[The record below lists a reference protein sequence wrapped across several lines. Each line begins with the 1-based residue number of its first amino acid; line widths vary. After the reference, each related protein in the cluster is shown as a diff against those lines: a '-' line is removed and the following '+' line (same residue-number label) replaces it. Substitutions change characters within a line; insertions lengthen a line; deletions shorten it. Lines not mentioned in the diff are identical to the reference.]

1 MLFFE
6 KIHRFITF
14 QKSRQY
20 TSKHLQL
27 NYSKHHY
34 KGLLLIETIINA
46 LELKSIPEW
55 LLTHHH
61 HLSTIE
67 SCDWNLAILSYNFF
81 YDLKSEQHE
90 GVKFSKYIQSWSKVR
105 SQQMK
110 ATVWNAPRHTRPFVT
125 LSLSLSLF
133 LSHQVFCNPN
143 IV

>member
-27 NYSKHHY
+27 NYSEHHF
-34 KGLLLIETIINA
+34 KRLLLIETIINS
-46 LELKSIPEW
+46 LELQSIPEW

-61 HLSTIE
+61 HHLSTIE
-67 SCDWNLAILSYNFF
+67 SSDWNLVSSYSINIILQ
-81 YDLKSEQHE
+81 LLLWSEFWTVR
-90 GVKFSKYIQSWSKVR
+90 VKISKYIQSWSKVC

-110 ATVWNAPRHTRPFVT
+110 ATVWNAPRHTRPFVI
-125 LSLSLSLF
+125 LSLF
-133 LSHQVFCNPN
+133 FFPLSL
-143 IV
+143 